1 MKTSKKAFTL
11 MELMV
16 AMIVSGILL
25 TLLFGLLSRTY
36 KIYNEATTNRG
47 ENNYKMTMLSD
58 IETLSRGCDYV
69 TTNSSGNVLIIHDDG
84 NTFVVETSDYGVDAV
99 FSVDNN
105 TKTIQVDIGGDLFCI
120 MYVQNLPS

>member
-84 NTFVVETSDYGVDAV
+84 NTFVVETSDYSVDAV

>member
-1 MKTSKKAFTL
+1 MKTNKRAFTL

-36 KIYNEATTNRG
+36 KIYNEATSNRG
-47 ENNYKMTMLSD
+47 ENNYKITMLSD

-69 TTNSSGNVLIIHDDG
+69 TTNSSGNVLIIHDG
-84 NTFVVETSDYGVDAV
+84 SNSFVVEAGDYSVDAV

-105 TKTIQVDIGGDLFCI
+105 SKTIQVDIGGDLFCI
-120 MYVQNLPS
+120 MYVQNTPS

>member
-1 MKTSKKAFTL
+1 MRVKKKAFTL

-47 ENNYKMTMLSD
+47 ENNSKISMLSD

-69 TTNSSGNVLIIHDDG
+69 TTNASGNVLMIHDG
-84 NTFVVETSDYGVDAV
+84 SNKFVIEASDYSVNAV
-99 FSVDNN
+99 FSVDNS

-120 MYVQNLPS
+120 MYVQNTPS